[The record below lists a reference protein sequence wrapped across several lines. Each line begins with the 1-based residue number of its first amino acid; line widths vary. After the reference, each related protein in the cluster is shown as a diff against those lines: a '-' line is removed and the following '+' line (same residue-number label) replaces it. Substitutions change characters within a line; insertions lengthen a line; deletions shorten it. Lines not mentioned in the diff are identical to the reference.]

1 MPDELIVPTEE
12 FPPNPPLTIQFTA
25 VLLVPETEAL
35 NCWECPTC
43 RLVLAGETLTDTTA
57 GAAVMETTALAE
69 AVD

>member
-35 NCWECPTC
+35 NCWVCPTW
-43 RLVLAGETLTDTTA
+43 RLVLAGEKLTDTTA